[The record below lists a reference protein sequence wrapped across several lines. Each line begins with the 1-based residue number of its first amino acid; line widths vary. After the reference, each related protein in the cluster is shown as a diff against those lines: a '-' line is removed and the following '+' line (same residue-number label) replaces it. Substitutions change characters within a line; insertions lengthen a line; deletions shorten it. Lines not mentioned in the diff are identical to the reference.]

1 MPFTIEDLNYEKDS
15 KERMPWEHYL
25 EQYGQADP
33 QVLGENL
40 GILYDQ
46 ENRCFTLTFLGTVYH
61 ITYHF
66 KMKCLLKAPASF
78 LTDVIFCF
86 RPPYGRH
93 KRR

>member
-40 GILYDQ
+40 GIPYDQ
-46 ENRCFTLTFLGTVYH
+46 ENRSFTLTFLGTVYH

-66 KMKCLLKAPASF
+66 KKKLP
-78 LTDVIFCF
+78 F
-86 RPPYGRH
+86 RNCVSE
-93 KRR
+93 